1 MKDVAHE
8 YAKQCIN
15 SELKRFE
22 MFDTK
27 ASRFLNFVSVM
38 LGIVIAVVSKQFD
51 VYFPPESFL
60 QCTVV
65 FLLFLLAL
73 LLGESWFHLFK
84 ALKIIEVPS
93 LELGLNSH
101 EFLCGDEDD
110 IEPCIIEIYAKLI
123 EKHRKAVEDKNF
135 RLDKAY
141 KCISRSGILLI
152 PILFQCARTFPRTDD
167 VRHASIQS
175 FLIP

>member
-8 YAKQCIN
+8 YLKQCIN

-38 LGIVIAVVSKQFD
+38 LGIVITVVSKQFD
-51 VYFPPESFL
+51 TLFPVESFL
-60 QCTVV
+60 QSTII
-65 FLLFLLAL
+65 FLLFILAIQ
-73 LLGESWFHLFK
+73 LGESWFHLFR

-93 LELGLNSH
+93 LELGLSAH

-110 IEPCIIEIYAKLI
+110 IESCIIEIYAKLI
-123 EKHRKAVEDKNF
+123 AKHREAVEDKNY

-141 KCISRSGILLI
+141 KCISRCGVLLI
-152 PILFQCARTFPRTDD
+152 PTL
-167 VRHASIQS
+167 
-175 FLIP
+175 FLILINHL

>member
-8 YAKQCIN
+8 YVKQCIS

-38 LGIVIAVVSKQFD
+38 LGVVIAVVSKQFD
-51 VYFPPESFL
+51 YLFPVEHFL
-60 QCTVV
+60 QSVIV
-65 FLLFLLAL
+65 FLLFALAFQL
-73 LLGESWFHLFK
+73 CESWFHLFR

-93 LELGLNSH
+93 LELGMTSH
-101 EFLCGDEDD
+101 EFLCGEEDD
-110 IEPCIIEIYAKLI
+110 IESCIIEVYAKLI
-123 EKHRKAVEDKNF
+123 TKHREAVEDKNC

-141 KCISRSGILLI
+141 KCIFRSGVLLI
-152 PILFQCARTFPRTDD
+152 PTL
-167 VRHASIQS
+167 
-175 FLIP
+175 FLIFINNL